1 MYKSSDV
8 AERIKY
14 LAKLR
19 GKTMKVVL
27 EGSGLNF
34 NAMSHMKTSMPKAD
48 NLAKVADYLECSVDY
63 LLGRTTEVA
72 MAGEHQGLAVL
83 SENSREMLSL
93 FEQLPERQQLI
104 LIGRLQEMVAPIA
117 PDDTIETAAP
127 RRDEGE
133 AV

>member
-27 EGSGLNF
+27 AGSGLNF
-34 NAMSHMKTSMPKAD
+34 NAMSSMKHSMPNAA
-48 NLAKVADYLECSVDY
+48 NLATEADYLECSVDY
-63 LLGRTTEVA
+63 LLGRTTELTT
-72 MAGEHQGLAVL
+72 AGTGQAGGGL
-83 SENSREMLSL
+83 SENSREMLAL
-93 FEQLPERQQLI
+93 FEQLPEQQQLI
-104 LIGRLQEMVAPIA
+104 LIGRLQEMVAPMA
-117 PDDTIETAAP
+117 PDNTIETATP

>member
-34 NAMSHMKTSMPKAD
+34 NAMSHMKTSMP
-48 NLAKVADYLECSVDY
+48 
-63 LLGRTTEVA
+63 
-72 MAGEHQGLAVL
+72 
-83 SENSREMLSL
+83 
-93 FEQLPERQQLI
+93 
-104 LIGRLQEMVAPIA
+104 
-117 PDDTIETAAP
+117 
-127 RRDEGE
+127 
-133 AV
+133 

>member
-48 NLAKVADYLECSVDY
+48 NPSD
-63 LLGRTTEVA
+63 T
-72 MAGEHQGLAVL
+72 AGFLRSSARRFP
-83 SENSREMLSL
+83 ENIPSPM
-93 FEQLPERQQLI
+93 PEKS
-104 LIGRLQEMVAPIA
+104 
-117 PDDTIETAAP
+117 
-127 RRDEGE
+127 
-133 AV
+133 